1 MYSVC
6 IETGNKAGPKRG
18 IKMKTSTVNEEIKKS
33 LQTLMINAGFMAF
46 AQSNGV
52 EVYLTNRKISRQE
65 VSQVLEKYD
74 IEGFSL
80 RVTHCG
86 VLIQEP

>member
-1 MYSVC
+1 MKTNAVS
-6 IETGNKAGPKRG
+6 E
-18 IKMKTSTVNEEIKKS
+18 KMKQN

-46 AQSNGV
+46 AQKSGV

-86 VLIQEP
+86 VLIQEPKFCRQ